1 MAKLAD
7 LIVSLTVE
15 TASFRRDL
23 NTANKTVKDFGE
35 GLTGTFG
42 QLQRIASTGLQAFGV
57 AMAVDFVKSTT
68 EAIGSLELLSQKIGI
83 SVEDLGTLTQAAKLF
98 RIDGD
103 GLAKSVGL
111 LSKAMAGFDND
122 ENKGASLALQNIG
135 ISAKTAT
142 GEMRPTVAVML
153 DIADVFAGME
163 DGAEKTALAMKLFG
177 RSGKDMIPFLNQGA
191 AGIRAMQEEAKALG
205 LELDGNTAK
214 AAERFNQNLTRLEG
228 ASRGLSQTLVTELL
242 PSLIRIS
249 DGLVEAAKSGDKF
262 TSIKAVGATLDV
274 VIATVSSIVTIL
286 RVAIDYVGKFFG
298 AIGAAVQLIAKG
310 DFAGLKALDE
320 RLQKELLDPFRDAG
334 VELRGVW
341 QTSLNGIKEDT
352 DSSVSLIDKRI
363 NAVLFGI
370 RSAKSELANGLSGNK
385 EANAIKAAR
394 DEYAN
399 TINQLTELW
408 ANSANRRGEIEQA
421 ALLASQIRDAKIAEA
436 TKDST
441 NKRIADAKRYAEEF
455 EKASDKIRAISQAS
469 IQRASSESDDP
480 FVKIRQQLN
489 KDIDN
494 YNEAVDK
501 LKDFE
506 TKGPQRI
513 GGFVVAAISDSLKE
527 IDKIGDETK
536 AKIDE
541 ILGKVGEL
549 KAIDVSKVP
558 IIVPTTLPTL
568 AGNDFYSKFIASL
581 TANKKNLQKELDD
594 LLGVR
599 QFKASI
605 DEIVLETGKA
615 SAGVGVFFRQYAD
628 YATNAAKVAHD
639 AFARVFSALEDQL
652 TNLLAHLKFDLNS
665 FIDTI
670 KESIARAVVQK
681 FVLGPIA
688 KGLGKILG
696 LDLQK
701 ADGSKDNPF
710 HVLVD
715 NGGVGGI
722 FGGGSG
728 SSSDSGDSGD
738 GGDSSSGILGKIQG
752 VMGKV
757 FSAIGSFFKAIGS
770 ALVSAFKF
778 IGGAIG
784 HLFGGGF
791 ADGGFL
797 GAGQWGIAGEN
808 GPEPIFGG
816 RTGVSVIPNHA
827 AFGGSHTSNN
837 IVNNFYLSPVRS
849 DPFGYSQS
857 QLANAVFTGN
867 MRAMSRA

>member
-153 DIADVFAGME
+153 DIANVFAGME

-242 PSLIRIS
+242 PSLLRIS

-262 TSIKAVGATLDV
+262 TSIKAVGATLDI

-334 VELRGVW
+334 VELRGIW

-352 DSSVSLIDKRI
+352 DSNVSLIDKRI

-421 ALLASQIRDAKIAEA
+421 ALLASQVRDAKIAEA

-441 NKRIADAKRYAEEF
+441 NKRIADAKRYAEELVRANATLDDMSAKLTGELDPF
-455 EKASDKIRAISQAS
+455 DKIAQEYGQAIDKLTGIWNKYPETRARIENLILQA
-469 IQRASSESDDP
+469 
-480 FVKIRQQLN
+480 VKVRDAEIIAEEQKTL
-489 KDIDN
+489 
-494 YNEAVDK
+494 EAVDK
-501 LKDFE
+501 LIAE
-506 TKGPQRI
+506 H
-513 GGFVVAAISDSLKE
+513 V
-527 IDKIGDETK
+527 K
-536 AKIDE
+536 AQGAQ
-541 ILGKVGEL
+541 LQN
-549 KAIDVSKVP
+549 VP
-558 IIVPTTLPTL
+558 IITPTVQPTL
-568 AGNDFYSKFIASL
+568 VGNDFYTNFIRSL

-605 DEIVLETGKA
+605 DEIILETRNA
-615 SAGVGVFFRQYAD
+615 TAGIGVFFRQYAD

-784 HLFGGGF
+784 GLFGGGKATGGDVF
-791 ADGGFL
+791 AGKFYL
-797 GAGQWGIAGEN
+797 TGEN
-808 GPEPIFGG
+808 GPELFAPG
-816 RTGVSVIPNHA
+816 RSGTIIPNHV
-827 AFGGSHTSNN
+827 AFGGASHTSN
-837 IVNNFYLSPVRS
+837 VTQNFYLSPVRS

-857 QLANAVFTGN
+857 QLAAATFTGYA
-867 MRAMSRA
+867 RATSRA